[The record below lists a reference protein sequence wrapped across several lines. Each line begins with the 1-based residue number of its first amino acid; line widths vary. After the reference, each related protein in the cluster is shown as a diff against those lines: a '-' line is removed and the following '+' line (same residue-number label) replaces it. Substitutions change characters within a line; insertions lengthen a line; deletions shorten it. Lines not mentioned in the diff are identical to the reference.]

1 MDIPKH
7 TVHIYFP
14 KRAKYCVVIPTI
26 NEGERI
32 QKELQEMKFLS
43 SKVDII
49 ITDGGSTDGS
59 LSKKFLK
66 SMKVRALLTKKGS
79 GYLGAQ
85 LRIAYSFAIHEGY
98 QGIITI
104 DGNNKDGVSAIPLFI
119 DKLEEGYDY
128 VQGSRFLT
136 GGHEENTPLMRYI
149 GNRFIHAPLVSLASL
164 KWYTDTTN
172 GFRGYSI
179 RYLLDKRVQPFR
191 SIFTKY
197 ELLFYLSIR
206 ANQIGYPSVEVP
218 VSRVYPKGIV
228 PTKISALHGNL
239 DVLLTLLKAVLG
251 FYNP

>member
-49 ITDGGSTDGS
+49 ITDGGSIDGS
-59 LSKKFLK
+59 LSSKFLK
-66 SMKVRALLTKKGS
+66 LMNVRVLLTKKDS
-79 GYLGAQ
+79 GYLSTQ

-104 DGNNKDGVSAIPLFI
+104 DGNNKDGVTAIPQFI
-119 DKLEEGYDY
+119 TKLEEGYDY

-228 PTKISALHGNL
+228 PTKISALYGNL

>member
-1 MDIPKH
+1 MEIPKH
-7 TVHIYFP
+7 TTEIFFP
-14 KRAKYCVVIPTI
+14 KRTKYCVVIPTI
-26 NEGERI
+26 NEGKRI
-32 QKELQEMKFLS
+32 QSELQEMKSLS
-43 SKVDII
+43 SRIDII
-49 ITDGGSTDGS
+49 ITDGGSTDSS

-66 SMKVRALLTKKGS
+66 SMNVRVLLTKRAS
-79 GYLGAQ
+79 GFLGTQ
-85 LRIAYSFAIHEGY
+85 LRIAYLFAVHEGY

-104 DGNNKDGVSAIPLFI
+104 DGNNKDGTSAIPLFI
-119 DKLEEGYDY
+119 DMLDEGYDY
-128 VQGSRFLT
+128 VQGSRFIT
-136 GGHEENTPLMRYI
+136 GGREENTPLSRYI

-206 ANQIGYPSVEVP
+206 ANQIGYSSIEVP
-218 VSRVYPKGIV
+218 VSRVYPKGTV
-228 PTKISALHGNL
+228 PTKISALRGNL
-239 DVLLTLLKAVLG
+239 DVLVALFKAALG